1 MNWFNIG
8 GGPCT
13 LPKLG
18 CGLWIISI
26 IVIVIGLIAGIC
38 FAWFIDAISTLI

>member
-1 MNWFNIG
+1 MNGWFNIG

-18 CGLWIISI
+18 CLPSVAIGFLIGFGL
-26 IVIVIGLIAGIC
+26 VAFVVTVR
-38 FAWFIDAISTLI
+38 TLI